1 MVGFFLKKN
10 FCDIWDNFFPL
21 FVSNI
26 LLVSIM
32 VITGLGVSYV
42 FNYNLLAGAGAVVA
56 ACGFIMSLIF
66 AWGINA
72 RKIAD
77 FAIPGIKIF
86 FTSLKTTW
94 FNGFVFGSFIA
105 IFFMVMR
112 ETFKV
117 YIAMYFE
124 SGSITGLLIAALLG
138 WCAFVTAA
146 ALQWFVPLYY
156 LQEENSMVK
165 CLKKCFILFFDNA
178 MFTIGIFFHNI
189 ILLLLTV
196 VTFGLVPG
204 INGITVST
212 TNALRLRLY
221 KYDWLEENDA
231 FNDREK
237 RGNIP
242 WDELL
247 EEDKES
253 LGPRKLAS
261 FLFPWK

>member
-1 MVGFFLKKN
+1 MF
-10 FCDIWDNFFPL
+10 
-21 FVSNI
+21 
-26 LLVSIM
+26 
-32 VITGLGVSYV
+32 
-42 FNYNLLAGAGAVVA
+42 
-56 ACGFIMSLIF
+56 
-66 AWGINA
+66 
-72 RKIAD
+72 
-77 FAIPGIKIF
+77 
-86 FTSLKTTW
+86 
-94 FNGFVFGSFIA
+94 
-105 IFFMVMR
+105 
-112 ETFKV
+112 
-117 YIAMYFE
+117 
-124 SGSITGLLIAALLG
+124 
-138 WCAFVTAA
+138 
-146 ALQWFVPLYY
+146 
-156 LQEENSMVK
+156 K
-165 CLKKCFILFFDNA
+165 CLKQCFILFFDTA

-231 FNDREK
+231 FNDIEK
-237 RGNIP
+237 RRNIP